1 MGWQGVAIRAGM
13 ASMAMAVAQVASAQ
27 AGLRLEVE
35 VSERGAAA
43 PSPERWIVWLDGS
56 RLATQPAGREGSRV
70 IFRGAEEVA
79 WLVDPAQRSYF
90 QLDPKSA
97 EATAAQVAGL
107 RNGVAQGLEL
117 LSPEQR
123 AGVKAFLGDL
133 ASAPPAARPAVR
145 VRSRGEA
152 ARHAGLACTRHD
164 VLEGERRVA
173 ELCLAAYGTGP
184 LTRERTAAVPALIA
198 FLRRTLGPLAR
209 EIPSL
214 RPLTP
219 LASLGRIEGFPLAAR
234 AAEPGGPER
243 TVVAVR
249 VEEQTVEPAV
259 FEIPAGYSRSLVPP
273 FEARRPAPYIQG
285 SSPWPSS
292 GQGP

>member
-1 MGWQGVAIRAGM
+1 MGWQLAALRSAI
-13 ASMAMAVAQVASAQ
+13 ASTALAVAQMASAET
-27 AGLRLEVE
+27 GLRLEVE
-35 VSERGAAA
+35 VTEPGAAA
-43 PSPERWIVWLDGS
+43 QPPERWVVWIDGS

-70 IFRGAEEVA
+70 IFRGSEDVA
-79 WLVDPAQRSYF
+79 WLIDPAQRSYF

-97 EATAAQVAGL
+97 ESAAAQVAGL

-117 LSPEQR
+117 LPPEQR
-123 AGVKAFLGDL
+123 EGAKELLGDL

-173 ELCLAAYGTGP
+173 ELGLAAYGTGP
-184 LTRERTAAVPALIA
+184 LTRQRAAAVPALVA
-198 FLRRTLGPLAR
+198 FLRRTLAPLAR
-209 EIPSL
+209 EVPSL
-214 RPLTP
+214 RPLAP

-234 AAEPGGPER
+234 AAEPGGRMHE
-243 TVVAVR
+243 VVTVR
-249 VEEQTVEPAV
+249 VDAQAVDPAV
-259 FEIPAGYSRSLVPP
+259 FELPAGYARSLVPP
-273 FEARRPAPYIQG
+273 FEPASYIQG
-285 SSPWPSS
+285 SSSRPSS